1 MRTKKA
7 LFQKKTWMKEILG
20 IVAMLLIFSLNG
32 FICEAAEGKVTAET
46 AKIRA
51 EASTTS
57 EVIGSTTKGKTVD
70 IVGAVK
76 DASGAVWYKV
86 PNGNNTY
93 GYIRSDLIET
103 SDTIE
108 ITETTASSTA
118 SGSSNESTAK
128 PAETVPTPIEE
139 KQAAVSVE
147 KAVVRTGASKQHD
160 SIISLPKGTG
170 VTLVGE
176 ASDGSGNKWYQITCE
191 YNGRS
196 IKGYVRSDLVTVGA
210 PASAGGENNN
220 AGGENGGDSNS
231 DANSDGNTDGE
242 NGGEQTDGEN
252 EGSGDG
258 TEGEGNEQPSET
270 PQSEHNDY
278 EVVYDDETYWLYDNN
293 NGTMMSVT
301 NLLQVVDQANENSES
316 LQGQIK
322 NGKIIIIVLAVI
334 IVLLVAAV
342 TVLIFKLRD
351 AYYYEEE
358 YEEEEEEEE
367 EEIPVEPKKKK
378 KPVVEE
384 SEEESAP
391 PRKKKVREN
400 EMEPEAE
407 RPEKHRT
414 SQNAELQATEKK
426 QTVKK
431 TSQRKAQNFLVDD
444 DEFEFEF
451 LNMDDKDL

>member
-32 FICEAAEGKVTAET
+32 FICEAASGKVTAET
-46 AKIRA
+46 ANIRA
-51 EASTTS
+51 EANTTS
-57 EVIGSTTKGKTVD
+57 EVIGSTEKGKTVD

-76 DASGAVWYKV
+76 DASGTVWYKV

-108 ITETTASSTA
+108 ITTASTASSN
-118 SGSSNESTAK
+118 SNESTAK

-196 IKGYVRSDLVTVGA
+196 IKGYVRSDLVTIGA

-220 AGGENGGDSNS
+220 AGGENGGDSNT
-231 DANSDGNTDGE
+231 DANSDGNADGE
-242 NGGEQTDGEN
+242 NGGEQTGGEA
-252 EGSGDG
+252 EGGGDS
-258 TEGEGNEQPSET
+258 TEGEGNEQPSEA

-278 EVVYDDETYWLYDNN
+278 EVVYDDETYWLYDNT

-316 LQGQIK
+316 LQSQVK

-384 SEEESAP
+384 SEEEPAP
-391 PRKKKVREN
+391 PRKKKVRDN

-407 RPEKHRT
+407 RPEKRRT